1 MLDRDDDTRA
11 SVVEELSAQDRLDRA
26 RRQHMARHPDCRD
39 PDHPGCSAC
48 LDDARLDN
56 PPPRATPDEALRLAK
71 ALAGV
76 SYEWGEVRGRV
87 RIPAHHRDKEFQRH
101 IDELTQKLEA
111 EVSRLVEER
120 NRLAC
125 LVAELEESSSYW
137 SEYEVPLGI
146 VGRIGE
152 AMKMVRGEG

>member
-1 MLDRDDDTRA
+1 M
-11 SVVEELSAQDRLDRA
+11 
-26 RRQHMARHPDCRD
+26 DCDYTD
-39 PDHPGCSAC
+39 PGGTPLEAED
-48 LDDARLDN
+48 LLEN

-101 IDELTQKLEA
+101 IEELTGKLEA

-120 NRLAC
+120 NRLAF

-146 VGRIGE
+146 VERIGE
-152 AMKMVRGEG
+152 AMKMVRGE